1 MFLRII
7 LFSFILLFCGGNL
20 FAQIKGLVQGSD
32 STKTKPIF
40 GAKVKLLRAK
50 TATFT
55 NDEGTFELVL
65 SKQLPDTL
73 IASAPGYRSDTIILD
88 KNDRFSALHIVLYS
102 DKLLP
107 EVVISLRKSSHGISK
122 MKTLHV
128 EELTAGEFKK
138 AACCN
143 LSESFETNASVDVNI
158 TDAVSG
164 ARKIQLLGLDGV
176 YTQIQLENIPFLRG
190 LESSLGI
197 QTIPGTWIESIQ
209 ITKGT
214 GTVVNGY
221 ESMAGL
227 VNLEFK
233 KPQSME
239 KLFVN
244 VYQSIYGRSELNLD
258 QSLQMGKKWSTSYMA
273 HASSMFGNIDRNKDG
288 FRDMPMGSS
297 FALLNRWNYHGR
309 KMEAQMGVNANW
321 NDKVGG
327 QTSYWSNQNNP
338 NVYGVKVVSRHLD
351 VFAKTGFFLKKPEQ
365 SIGVVYNLKYQD
377 LTGQFGNRHFLGTE
391 KRAYVNAIYD
401 DYIQTTDHRI
411 KAGISFLALSI
422 QQKMENLQSNRMELV
437 PGVFGEYTFTGSR
450 ITAVAGMRYDY
461 HNLYKG
467 QFSPRVHLKIA
478 LDEFTDL
485 RITAGK
491 GWRVPNYIVDNLSL
505 LASSK
510 TWLAPNELQPEISWN
525 TGASVVREFKLFKR
539 KSTLTIDYYYTHFVH
554 QLLVDRDTNS
564 SFVVFKNV
572 HGGSQSH
579 SLQAEWSVSPI
590 KNLELRLA
598 YKWLSVKASYG
609 GVIQQQVMIPSYR
622 GLVNVAYQTRN
633 KRWNYDV
640 TCTIY
645 GASRMPDMYMSGT
658 SHTTWSPV
666 YALLNAQVTHTYKNW
681 EIYLGGENLT
691 DYRQKNPIIDASN
704 PFGSAFDATNVW
716 GPVLGINVYAGF
728 RFTIK
733 NKEKK

>member
-1 MFLRII
+1 MLFRKFI
-7 LFSFILLFCGGNL
+7 LCAILLFCGGKL
-20 FAQIKGLVQGSD
+20 QAQIKGLVQGSD
-32 STKTKPIF
+32 STKTTPIN
-40 GAKVKLLRAK
+40 GARVKLLRAK

-55 NDEGTFELVL
+55 NDEGTFELAL
-65 SKQLPDTL
+65 SRLLPDTL

-88 KNDRFSALHIVLYS
+88 KNDRFTALHIVLYS
-102 DKLLP
+102 NKLLP
-107 EVVISLRKSSHGISK
+107 EVVISLKRNTHGISK

-176 YTQIQLENIPFLRG
+176 YTQIQMENIPFLRG

-244 VYQSIYGRSELNLD
+244 VYQSIYGRSEINLD
-258 QSLQMGKKWSTSYMA
+258 QAVQIGKNWSTSWMA

-297 FALLNRWNYHGR
+297 YAFLNRWNYHGK

-321 NDKVGG
+321 NDKIGG
-327 QTSYWSNQNNP
+327 QTTFRPSENNP
-338 NVYGVKVVSRHLD
+338 AVYGVKVVSRHADL
-351 VFAKTGFFLKKPEQ
+351 FAKTGFFLKKPEQ
-365 SIGVVYNLKYQD
+365 SIGIVYNIKYQD
-377 LTGQFGNRHFLGTE
+377 LAGKFGLRSFSGTE

-401 DYIQTTDHRI
+401 DYIRTTDHRI
-411 KAGISFLALSI
+411 KLGTSFLALDI
-422 QQKMENLQSNRMELV
+422 RQAMDNLTSNRIELV

-450 ITAVAGMRYDY
+450 LTAVAGVRYDY

-467 QFSPRVHLKIA
+467 QFSPRLHLKYA
-478 LDEFTDL
+478 LNEFTDV
-485 RITAGK
+485 RFTAGK
-491 GWRVPNYIVDNLSL
+491 GWRVPNYIVDNFSL
-505 LASSK
+505 MASSK
-510 TWLAPNELQPEISWN
+510 TWIAPSQIQPEISWN
-525 TGASVVREFKLFKR
+525 TGASIVREFTFFKR
-539 KSTLTIDYYYTHFVH
+539 KSTLTIDYYFTHFVH
-554 QLLVDRDTNS
+554 QLLVDRDTNT

-572 HGGSQSH
+572 EGGSQSH
-579 SLQAEWSVSPI
+579 SLQVEWSVSPI
-590 KNLELRLA
+590 KNFEIRLA
-598 YKWLSVKASYG
+598 YKWLSVKANYG
-609 GVIQQQVMIPSYR
+609 GVIQQQVMIPAHR
-622 GLVNVAYQTRN
+622 GLVNLAYQTRN
-633 KRWNYDV
+633 KRWNYDL
-640 TCTIY
+640 TCTLY
-645 GASRMPDMYMSGT
+645 GPSRMPDMSMNGT
-658 SHTTWSPV
+658 THTAWSPV
-666 YALLNAQVTHTYKNW
+666 YPLLNAQVTHVYKNW

-691 DYRQKNPIIDASN
+691 DYRQKHPIVDASN
-704 PFGSAFDATNVW
+704 PFGSNFDATNVW